1 MFEKISEVMQ
11 PNSKDGIKVA
21 LWGAVAAILL
31 LSAMFV
37 AFE

>member
-1 MFEKISEVMQ
+1 LKEISQVMQ
-11 PNSKDGIKVA
+11 PNSKDGVKVA
-21 LWGAVAAILL
+21 LWGAIAAMLL